1 METEH
6 KAPYSLWKAITD
18 LEDIMNG
25 VERARK
31 TFLIILEDVTDEF
44 CAPNSE
50 IHYPENG
57 RLKDYLAALYLIED
71 CFSKEQDKI
80 GTAIDELMELHKS
93 NNRPA
98 PPEVESSTSEGA

>member
-18 LEDIMNG
+18 LKDIMNG

-31 TFLIILEDVTDEF
+31 TLLIILEDVTNEF

-50 IHYPENG
+50 IHYPESS
-57 RLKDYLAALYLIED
+57 RLKDYFAALYLIED

-80 GTAIDELMELHKS
+80 GTAIDELMEIHKR
-93 NNRPA
+93 NNKPA
-98 PPEVESSTSEGA
+98 PPEGESSTSKGA